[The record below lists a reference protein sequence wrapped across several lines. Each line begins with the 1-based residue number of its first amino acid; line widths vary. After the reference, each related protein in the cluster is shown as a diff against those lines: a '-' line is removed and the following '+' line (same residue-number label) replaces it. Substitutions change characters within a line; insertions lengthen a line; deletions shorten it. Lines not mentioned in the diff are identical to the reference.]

1 MAHRFALIYICSLWG
16 ETGLETKWVTAL
28 FVLLV
33 LSFFFFFFLLLIS
46 NEQIQSAYENLCDLK
61 APDLEA
67 RLFLRSRINCEP
79 QMYQS
84 VITGID
90 SDLQTVH
97 CHWPVDFSS
106 LGCRESSHPGCLRP
120 AVQPS
125 PQPPQ
130 QRPPSGLLLLLF
142 LLLHLQHQAG
152 GRVGGDSGAS
162 LLLTGEV
169 QTWRELFHHGPGG
182 RRPTKPCEPTTD
194 LCRSPHLHGLPTEL
208 FALRA
213 SAAAAAAPGCGSGGR
228 AVSVGRP
235 GIRSVSSEPQPGRL
249 GLADSVRVVRPPV
262 VHAARGRRGGGELL
276 STLPGVG
283 AGGAVSA
290 AGERGA
296 PQQAGEHPRCGTE
309 RFDYQKSF
317 RAQRF
322 FLYSRMRSLLR
333 LIFNLF

>member
-1 MAHRFALIYICSLWG
+1 
-16 ETGLETKWVTAL
+16 
-28 FVLLV
+28 
-33 LSFFFFFFLLLIS
+33 
-46 NEQIQSAYENLCDLK
+46 
-61 APDLEA
+61 
-67 RLFLRSRINCEP
+67 
-79 QMYQS
+79 MYQS